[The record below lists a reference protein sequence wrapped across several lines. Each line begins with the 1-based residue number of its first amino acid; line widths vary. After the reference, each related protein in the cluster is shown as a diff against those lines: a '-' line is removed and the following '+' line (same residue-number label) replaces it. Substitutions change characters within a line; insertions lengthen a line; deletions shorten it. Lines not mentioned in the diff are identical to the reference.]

1 MTQSVIPK
9 TDVKT
14 SINNNL
20 NFPYFSSKMSTSI
33 SETNMNEIQIIMSKD
48 EFESVIA
55 ETMEKTMSQI
65 TTQSMTKNKEIVDE
79 ENNEK
84 SVVKQ
89 RDTTREKTCDKY
101 LDFDRNYE
109 YNDTEYAL
117 SYFSLITALIFCN
130 PFVNS
135 CFFCKFNKSRDPR
148 VRRYNCWLLILMII
162 SWITLCLII
171 LAALLTAFFVEK

>member
-1 MTQSVIPK
+1 
-9 TDVKT
+9 
-14 SINNNL
+14 
-20 NFPYFSSKMSTSI
+20 MSTSI

-55 ETMEKTMSQI
+55 ETMEKTMRRSTTLNGSTPSNQI
-65 TTQSMTKNKEIVDE
+65 TTKNIGNVSVSKRANGSDVVDE
-79 ENNEK
+79 ENDEK
-84 SVVKQ
+84 SIVRQ
-89 RDTTREKTCDKY
+89 REIHHEKTCDKY
-101 LDFDRNYE
+101 VDFDKSYE
-109 YNDTEYAL
+109 YDDTEYAL

-162 SWITLCLII
+162 SWILVCLAI
-171 LAALLTAFFVEK
+171 LSTFLAVFFVQK

>member
-1 MTQSVIPK
+1 
-9 TDVKT
+9 
-14 SINNNL
+14 
-20 NFPYFSSKMSTSI
+20 
-33 SETNMNEIQIIMSKD
+33 MNEIQIIMSKD

-55 ETMEKTMSQI
+55 ETMEKTISKA
-65 TTQSMTKNKEIVDE
+65 TTKNKDNIDE

-84 SVVKQ
+84 VKEKSVVKH
-89 RDTTREKTCDKY
+89 RDIQHNQSNDKY

-148 VRRYNCWLLILMII
+148 VRRYNVWLLMLMII

>member
-1 MTQSVIPK
+1 
-9 TDVKT
+9 
-14 SINNNL
+14 
-20 NFPYFSSKMSTSI
+20 
-33 SETNMNEIQIIMSKD
+33 MNEIQIIMSKD

-55 ETMEKTMSQI
+55 ETMEKTLKQTS
-65 TTQSMTKNKEIVDE
+65 TKNKEIIDE
-79 ENNEK
+79 EAAEK
-84 SVVKQ
+84 SIVKQ
-89 RDTTREKTCDKY
+89 RDISHDSY
-101 LDFDRNYE
+101 LDIDRNYE

-117 SYFSLITALIFCN
+117 SYFSLITALLFCN

-148 VRRYNCWLLILMII
+148 VRRYNVWLLMLMII

>member
-1 MTQSVIPK
+1 
-9 TDVKT
+9 
-14 SINNNL
+14 
-20 NFPYFSSKMSTSI
+20 MSTSI

-48 EFESVIA
+48 DFESVIA
-55 ETMEKTMSQI
+55 ETMEKTMRRSTTLNGSTPSNQI
-65 TTQSMTKNKEIVDE
+65 TTKNIGEMSVSKRANGSDVVDE
-79 ENNEK
+79 ENNEKTNEK

-89 RDTTREKTCDKY
+89 RDIQHEKTRDQYFDIDKS
-101 LDFDRNYE
+101 YE
-109 YNDTEYAL
+109 YDDTEYAL

-162 SWITLCLII
+162 SWILVCFAI
-171 LAALLTAFFVEK
+171 LSAFLAVFFVQK

>member
-1 MTQSVIPK
+1 
-9 TDVKT
+9 
-14 SINNNL
+14 
-20 NFPYFSSKMSTSI
+20 MSTTT
-33 SETNMNEIQIIMSKD
+33 SEANMNEIQIIMSKN
-48 EFESVIA
+48 EFESVIT
-55 ETMEKTMSQI
+55 ETMEKTMNK
-65 TTQSMTKNKEIVDE
+65 TTTKNKEILDE

-89 RDTTREKTCDKY
+89 RDTTREQPNDRY
-101 LDFDRNYE
+101 VDFDRNYE

-117 SYFSLITALIFCN
+117 SYFSLITALLFCN

-148 VRRYNCWLLILMII
+148 VRRYNVWLLMLMII
-162 SWITLCLII
+162 SWITLCLVI